1 MEQTSVQKLA
11 RVLRVLVIIIFACNL
26 LALPYIPLLAGLEWG
41 SSGEFTVGWGLE
53 MLAAILRDPEMRP
66 AIFAGVWYFWIFSW
80 DTVFREAPIA
90 VLTLFFGTCG
100 ICTAVILWQCKRV
113 LDTILTGK
121 PFSMENTVNL
131 KQAAVCCFIISG
143 ASLGQL
149 ILALVWNWTIWSL
162 LTTNTL
168 FVLVFLVGGLLLLVM
183 SSLFRQAAELRA
195 ENDLTI

>member
-1 MEQTSVQKLA
+1 MERTSVQKLA
-11 RVLRVLVIIIFACNL
+11 RVLRVLVIIAFACNL
-26 LALPYIPLLAGLEWG
+26 LALPFVPLLADLEWG
-41 SSGEFTVGWGLE
+41 SSGEFTVGVGLE
-53 MLAAILRDPEMRP
+53 MLAAILRDPEMRSW
-66 AIFAGVWYFWIFSW
+66 IFAGAWYLLIFLW
-80 DTVFREAPIA
+80 DEVFHEAHIA

-100 ICTAVILWQCKRV
+100 ICSAVILWQCKRV

-121 PFSMENTVNL
+121 PFSKENTVNL

-143 ASLGQL
+143 ASLGRL
-149 ILALVWNWTIWSL
+149 IFALAWNWTVWSL

-183 SSLFRQAAELRA
+183 SALFRQAAELKA

>member
-1 MEQTSVQKLA
+1 MERSSVQKLA
-11 RVLRVLVIIIFACNL
+11 RVLRVMVVIVFACNL

-53 MLAAILRDPEMRP
+53 MLAALLRDPEMRP
-66 AIFAGVWYFWIFSW
+66 GIFAGIWYFWIFSW
-80 DTVFREAPIA
+80 DKVFREAHIA

-100 ICTAVILWQCKRV
+100 VCTAVILWQFKRV
-113 LDTILTGK
+113 LDTILTSK

-143 ASLGQL
+143 ASLGRL
-149 ILALVWNWTIWSL
+149 IFALVWNWTTWSL

-183 SSLFRQAAELRA
+183 SALFRQAAELKA